1 MDECKAVKGIAKN
14 AEVDMIEKPEVIEV
28 LKKIHEPKLK
38 KDLVELGMI
47 RNLMIDGEN
56 VKLTLAL
63 TTLRC
68 PLKSQMVDEIKQ
80 VVGALAGV
88 SSVDVQL
95 VAMSGED
102 RKKLFPRHPLA
113 GIDKVKCTLA
123 VASGKGGVGKTTV
136 AVNVALALQKRGYKV
151 GLLDADVYGPSI
163 PLMLSISE
171 KPEMEAGMLVPVE
184 KIGLKIVSIGMLL
197 KKGQALIW
205 RGPLVSGTIR
215 QLLGEVMW
223 GELDYLVI
231 DLPPGTGDPSIT
243 IAQEIPKMWVL
254 MVTTPQEVALIDVRR
269 AVELFAKM
277 KRPVLGFIE
286 NMSYFKQPH
295 STERLEIFGSGGG
308 QKLSLETGLPL
319 LGTIPLDMEI
329 SRSGDS
335 GVPLMISSPDSETA
349 HIFLDIAMKTEKMTC
364 DP

>member
-1 MDECKAVKGIAKN
+1 MTNKQGVLEA
-14 AEVDMIEKPEVIEV
+14 
-28 LKKIHEPKLK
+28 LKKVHEPKLK

-47 RNLMIDGEN
+47 RDLTVEEGN

-68 PLKSQMVDEIKQ
+68 PLKSQMVDEIKEI
-80 VVGALAGV
+80 VGALSGV

-95 VAMSGED
+95 AAMSGEE
-102 RKKLFPRHPLA
+102 RKKLFPKHPLA
-113 GIDKVKCTLA
+113 GIDKVKHTLA

-151 GLLDADVYGPSI
+151 GLLDADVYGPSLPI
-163 PLMLSISE
+163 MLGISE
-171 KPEMEAGMLVPVE
+171 KPEMEAGMILPAE
-184 KIGLKIVSIGMLL
+184 KFGLKILSIGMML
-197 KKGQALIW
+197 KKGQAVIW
-205 RGPLVSGTIR
+205 RGPLVTGAIR
-215 QLLGEVMW
+215 QLLGDVMW
-223 GELDYLVI
+223 GELDYLII

-243 IAQEIPKMWVL
+243 ITQEIPEMQVL
-254 MVTTPQEVALIDVRR
+254 MVTTPQEVALADVRR

-277 KRPVLGFIE
+277 KRPVLGLIE
-286 NMSYFKQPH
+286 NMSYFQCSH

-319 LGTIPLDMEI
+319 LGAIPIDMEI
-329 SRSGDS
+329 SKGGDS

-349 HIFLDIAMKTEKMTC
+349 QIFLDMAMKIGKKSR
-364 DP
+364 DS

>member
-1 MDECKAVKGIAKN
+1 
-14 AEVDMIEKPEVIEV
+14 MIDKQGVLEA
-28 LKKIHEPKLK
+28 LKKVHEPKLK

-47 RNLMIDGEN
+47 RNVMIEEGN
-56 VKLTLAL
+56 VELTLVL

-95 VAMSGED
+95 AAMSGEE
-102 RKKLFPRHPLA
+102 RKKLFPKHPLA
-113 GIDKVKCTLA
+113 GIKKVKCTLA
-123 VASGKGGVGKTTV
+123 VASGKGGVGKTTL
-136 AVNVALALQKRGYKV
+136 AVNMALALQKRGYKV
-151 GLLDADVYGPSI
+151 GLLDADVYGPSV
-163 PLMLSISE
+163 PLMLGISE
-171 KPEMEAGMLVPVE
+171 KPDMEAGMIIPA
-184 KIGLKIVSIGMLL
+184 KKFGLRVLSIGMLL
-197 KKGQALIW
+197 KKGQAVIW
-205 RGPLVSGTIR
+205 RGPLVSGAIR
-215 QLLGEVMW
+215 QLLGDVMW

-243 IAQEIPKMWVL
+243 ITQEISEMQVL
-254 MVTTPQEVALIDVRR
+254 MVTTPQEVALADVRR

-286 NMSYFKQPH
+286 NMSYFQDPH

-319 LGTIPLDMEI
+319 LGAIPLDMEI

-335 GVPLMISSPDSETA
+335 GFPLMISAPDSETA
-349 HIFLDIAMKTEKMTC
+349 HIFLDIAMKVEKKTC
-364 DP
+364 DS

>member
-1 MDECKAVKGIAKN
+1 
-14 AEVDMIEKPEVIEV
+14 MIKKQEV
-28 LKKIHEPKLK
+28 LEALKKVHEPKLK

-47 RNLMIDGEN
+47 RNIMIDEGN
-56 VKLTLAL
+56 IKLTLAL

-68 PLKSQMVDEIKQ
+68 PLKNQMVDEIKQ

-95 VAMSGED
+95 VAMSGEE
-102 RKKLFPRHPLA
+102 RKKLFPKHPLA
-113 GIDKVKCTLA
+113 GIDKVKHTVA

-136 AVNVALALQKRGYKV
+136 AVNVALALQKQGYKV

-163 PLMLSISE
+163 PLMLGISE
-171 KPEMEAGMLVPVE
+171 KPELEAGMMLPAE
-184 KIGLKIVSIGMLL
+184 KFGLKILSIGMML
-197 KKGQALIW
+197 KKGQAVIW
-205 RGPLVSGTIR
+205 RGPLVTGAIK
-215 QLLGEVMW
+215 QLLGDVMW
-223 GELDYLVI
+223 GELDYLII

-243 IAQEIPKMWVL
+243 ITKEIPEMQVL

-277 KRPVLGFIE
+277 ERPVLGFIE
-286 NMSYFKQPH
+286 NMSYFQDPH
-295 STERLEIFGSGGG
+295 STKRLEIFGSGGG

-319 LGTIPLDMEI
+319 LGIIPLDINI

-335 GVPLMISSPDSETA
+335 GVPIMISSPDSETA
-349 HIFLDIAMKTEKMTC
+349 NIFLDIAMKTEKMAC
-364 DP
+364 DS